1 MPDVFT
7 KAKRSDV
14 MSRIRS
20 RGNRAT
26 ELALA
31 RVFRAHG
38 ITGWRRHQRIRL
50 NAQRS
55 TSNAERSK
63 LGVGRWKFS
72 FSVRPDFVFP
82 RLKLAVFVDGCFW
95 HACPRHCRMP
105 AGNRAFWRAKLA
117 RNHARDRL
125 VTRTLRKAGWRVLRI
140 WEHDLHRATK
150 RRSTKRMKEGE
161 ATPHPGRIRRK
172 FVRRTSSGLRP
183 PSPQSGEGHLPVRGG
198 EGGEVRLVKLWRA
211 AKSVAPKKR

>member
-1 MPDVFT
+1 
-7 KAKRSDV
+7 

-26 ELALA
+26 ELALV

-38 ITGWRRHQRIRL
+38 ITGWRRHLKLRVGELRVESRRRARPSGLASQPSTF
-50 NAQRS
+50 NAQL
-55 TSNAERSK
+55 T
-63 LGVGRWKFS
+63 
-72 FSVRPDFVFP
+72 VRPDFVFSK
-82 RLKLAVFVDGCFW
+82 LKLAVFVDGCFW

-105 AGNRAFWRAKLA
+105 VSNRAFWRAKLA
-117 RNHARDRL
+117 RNQARDRL

-140 WEHDLHRATK
+140 WEHDLHRATR

-198 EGGEVRLVKLWRA
+198 EGGEARLVKLWRA
-211 AKSVAPKKR
+211 AKSVAPTKR